1 MGRAR
6 RCGWEAKRPR
16 GCPRTFNPPRAR
28 TRLQKRTQALGP
40 LAGHAR
46 PRRALSPTRRP
57 PTKPPQGR
65 VLLADEMGLGKTL
78 QAIAI
83 AACFPEDWPLLV
95 VCPAG
100 LKSM

>member
-1 MGRAR
+1 
-6 RCGWEAKRPR
+6 
-16 GCPRTFNPPRAR
+16 
-28 TRLQKRTQALGP
+28 
-40 LAGHAR
+40 
-46 PRRALSPTRRP
+46 
-57 PTKPPQGR
+57 